1 MKNIIFILAI
11 ALATVSNAQSLNSIL
26 DGVYAPT
33 EKNALSTPLLL
44 SMKPQNGI
52 PHEVLVILVV
62 GMNPDSIFGD
72 VLDPNLGTS
81 LETYTVFHG
90 ADVLALPLFEKGIY
104 TILCLDED
112 GNNVGEGVHIVVN
125 ENFIQGVID
134 TGYAEKRSSLIVSTR
149 PLRIGLD
156 RTEFVSFN

>member
-1 MKNIIFILAI
+1 
-11 ALATVSNAQSLNSIL
+11 
-26 DGVYAPT
+26 
-33 EKNALSTPLLL
+33 
-44 SMKPQNGI
+44 
-52 PHEVLVILVV
+52 
-62 GMNPDSIFGD
+62 MNPDSIFGD

-149 PLRIGLD
+149 PLRIGRD

>member
-33 EKNALSTPLLL
+33 GQTALSTPLLL
-44 SMKPQNGI
+44 SMKPQNGT
-52 PHEVLVILVV
+52 PHEVLVIRVE
-62 GMNPDSIFGD
+62 GISPDSTFDDG
-72 VLDPNLGTS
+72 LNPSLGTGFDV
-81 LETYTVFHG
+81 YTVFNG

-104 TILCLDED
+104 SIVCLDEE
-112 GNNVGEGVHIVVN
+112 GNNVGEGVTIVVN

-149 PLRIGLD
+149 PLRIGRD
-156 RTEFVSFN
+156 VTEFVSFN